1 MRIALASPSQRDKL
15 PALMN
20 SVSKAFEKL
29 LDDYFNDFMPITL
42 PMRPTWASPPAKANS
57 TKPPSRY
64 FDGNIAGGRLPL
76 AKLDTIAPS
85 ALSNE
90 QNLDRLAFRARA
102 SCASAR
108 ILNRDDMLDPHGL
121 DQVFDFLLREMQR
134 GETEPKRAAK
144 NIRSLLSGTPR
155 YLTQAARLIERP
167 ERVWRDIMDGAF
179 KASGSFFD
187 AVASFSNPTET
198 KKPTLHSSTW
208 PSGRAPNTTVS

>member
-1 MRIALASPSQRDKL
+1 
-15 PALMN
+15 
-20 SVSKAFEKL
+20 
-29 LDDYFNDFMPITL
+29 MPTTL

-64 FDGNIAGGRLPL
+64 FDGNIAGGRLL

-90 QNLDRLAFRARA
+90 QNLDRLAFRARLLRE
-102 SCASAR
+102 CEDFEQGR
-108 ILNRDDMLDPHGL
+108 HMLDPHGL
-121 DQVFDFLLREMQR
+121 DEVFDFLLREMQR

-187 AVASFSNPTET
+187 AVASF
-198 KKPTLHSSTW
+198 
-208 PSGRAPNTTVS
+208 